1 MPLKIVQ
8 SPETGKYYPVN
19 IAGETPTEEEKARIR
34 EYLSQREKPVEPQE
48 VEKEYEAKSGIVGA
62 FDVGTDLMANQ
73 LYSTVEGIGNINWIK
88 ALQDFGREGA
98 E

>member
-48 VEKEYEAKSGIVGA
+48 VEKEYEAK
-62 FDVGTDLMANQ
+62 
-73 LYSTVEGIGNINWIK
+73 
-88 ALQDFGREGA
+88 
-98 E
+98 